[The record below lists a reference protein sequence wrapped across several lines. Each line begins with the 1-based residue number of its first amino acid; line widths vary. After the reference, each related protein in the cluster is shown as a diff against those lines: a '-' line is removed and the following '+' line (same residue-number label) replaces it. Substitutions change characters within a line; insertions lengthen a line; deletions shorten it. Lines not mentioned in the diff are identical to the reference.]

1 MTDSRII
8 LENELSNLGLD
19 KRTTTLISLDANTQ
33 KEFLNYLKSEPKPIE
48 KIALGFCR
56 KKDILNVTSSNKFYF
71 HAIEQNKKV
80 QDFPTEIL
88 DTKELYLYQ
97 GGRGKPITFTG
108 HSGKIEKIKLKHKSE
123 INGKQNSKTEYYYE
137 VLLEKTF
144 TYNENEKVALISN
157 ILFDKND
164 TVNKAFFKK
173 YLPAVTTL
181 EKIIINKN
189 IVTNIQAERKKTIRE

>member
-33 KEFLNYLKSEPKPIE
+33 KEFVNYLKSEPKPIE

-123 INGKQNSKTEYYYE
+123 INGKQNSKTKYYYE

-181 EKIIINKN
+181 EKIIINKK
-189 IVTNIQAERKKTIRE
+189 AHA